1 MNVPKDKVIH
11 FAAGLV
17 VALVAAIAWGIAACF
32 GVVSTI
38 DAWFAAVLSAGV
50 AGAVKEGADYMDN
63 RTNPGMHGVEP
74 LDFLATLAGS
84 FPVALILRAL

>member
-1 MNVPKDKVIH
+1 MNVPATKVIH

-50 AGAVKEGADYMDN
+50 AG
-63 RTNPGMHGVEP
+63 R
-74 LDFLATLAGS
+74 
-84 FPVALILRAL
+84 